1 MEIVAVKCLD
11 ITEKTTNN
19 PGRRRGEPEQ
29 RGHGRHRAGEAE
41 AQPQGGDAAD
51 AEGKVQ
57 LRRGVLHLSRV
68 HIRLIFGVRG
78 PPTGRRRR
86 QQQRQARGVML
97 PPLSIER
104 PTDRPT
110 DRPTREALYQT
121 RHIKCSLWIVDRSTC
136 LPRVTLLRFG
146 RRRRRSGMLPYHS
159 ELCE

>member
-78 PPTGRRRR
+78 TPTGR
-86 QQQRQARGVML
+86 QQRQDHHRGL
-97 PPLSIER
+97 R
-104 PTDRPT
+104 
-110 DRPTREALYQT
+110 DRPTRETLYQT
-121 RHIKCSLWIVDRSTC
+121 RHIKCSLWTQ
-136 LPRVTLLRFG
+136 PRVTLLRFG
-146 RRRRRSGMLPYHS
+146 RRG
-159 ELCE
+159 EG